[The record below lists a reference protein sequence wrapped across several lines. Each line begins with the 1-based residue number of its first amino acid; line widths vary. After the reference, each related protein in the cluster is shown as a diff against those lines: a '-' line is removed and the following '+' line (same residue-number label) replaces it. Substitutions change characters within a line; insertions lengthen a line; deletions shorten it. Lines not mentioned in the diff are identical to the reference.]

1 MFCFLRRLQD
11 VVDPVIDEQLA
22 SFVVS
27 SHMRSHP
34 SNTDHELDDDDEQ
47 QEAARRRLA
56 ASMQQEQDTTLM
68 GPGES
73 PDAADSIAP
82 LDQDILKKYIAY
94 ARANV
99 KPALHDV
106 DSEKIAS
113 LYAELRQQ
121 SAISGGVPIAVRH
134 IESVMRMA
142 EASARMHLRDHVRE
156 DDTDLA
162 IKVML
167 ESFLQAQKVS
177 VRKSLQRN
185 FKKYI
190 TFGEEI
196 NQLLMHQLQGL
207 VRLQEKYQRV
217 SEHLTL
223 SIYIGAFTL
232 PFWSHISTTYLLC
245 VLSFLYCRLK
255 LVKWDPGSKFRWR
268 SS

>member
-1 MFCFLRRLQD
+1 
-11 VVDPVIDEQLA
+11 
-22 SFVVS
+22 
-27 SHMRSHP
+27 MRSHP
-34 SNTDHELDDDDEQ
+34 SNTEHTIDEDDEE
-47 QEAARRRLA
+47 QENARRRFA
-56 ASMQQEQDTTLM
+56 ASVQEQDTTLL
-68 GPGES
+68 GPG
-73 PDAADSIAP
+73 DAQDADADTIQP

-94 ARANV
+94 ARANI

-142 EASARMHLRDHVRE
+142 EASAKMHLRDHVRE

-217 SEHLTL
+217 SLCL
-223 SIYIGAFTL
+223 FVCVIDIYIYVY
-232 PFWSHISTTYLLC
+232 SCLL
-245 VLSFLYCRLK
+245 LYYYNRL
-255 LVKWDPGSKFRWR
+255 
-268 SS
+268 

>member
-1 MFCFLRRLQD
+1 MIFLLCVLLIIIRLQD
-11 VVDPVIDEQLA
+11 VVNPVIDEQLA
-22 SFVVS
+22 TFVVS

-34 SNTDHELDDDDEQ
+34 SNTEHTIDEDDEE
-47 QEAARRRLA
+47 QEAARHRLA
-56 ASMQQEQDTTLM
+56 TSLQEHDTTLL
-68 GPGES
+68 GPG
-73 PDAADSIAP
+73 DAQDADADTIQP

-94 ARANV
+94 ARANI

-142 EASARMHLRDHVRE
+142 EASAKMHLRDHVRE

-217 SEHLTL
+217 CM
-223 SIYIGAFTL
+223 IVVF
-232 PFWSHISTTYLLC
+232 LC
-245 VLSFLYCRLK
+245 VFLYE
-255 LVKWDPGSKFRWR
+255 
-268 SS
+268 